1 MIGQKYSGGVWK
13 VAGFIL
19 VRPLITLT
27 FSLQSFG
34 CQFLGQFHKLAVFLS
49 DILILCIQVLP
60 FFVALLRLIKET
72 IKTNNE
78 YKVITG
84 LSTTYCCAFSLKTS
98 QAKFANCFY
107 ICVRD
112 F

>member
-34 CQFLGQFHKLAVFLS
+34 CQFLGQFQKLAVFLS
-49 DILILCIQVLP
+49 DILVICIQVLP

-72 IKTNNE
+72 TKKATMNA
-78 YKVITG
+78 KQ
-84 LSTTYCCAFSLKTS
+84 S
-98 QAKFANCFY
+98 QGSQLHAA
-107 ICVRD
+107 VLLV
-112 F
+112 